1 MKNKGVTL
9 MTKSLCQKAM
19 LLCISIIS
27 KEFLVDFQHS
37 YIVLILILHDNIGN
51 SQCMKYYNDNALG
64 IRFSMADM

>member
-27 KEFLVDFQHS
+27 KELLVDFEHS
-37 YIVLILILHDNIGN
+37 HIALILIFHDNIGKN
-51 SQCMKYYNDNALG
+51 LR
-64 IRFSMADM
+64 IMADM

>member
-51 SQCMKYYNDNALG
+51 TSV
-64 IRFSMADM
+64 ITFIIADM

>member
-27 KEFLVDFQHS
+27 KEFLVNFEHS
-37 YIVLILILHDNIGN
+37 HTGLILILHDNIGN
-51 SQCMKYYNDNALG
+51 IPLAVCESGKIYSNMIIKCY
-64 IRFSMADM
+64 

>member
-27 KEFLVDFQHS
+27 KEFLVDLEHS
-37 YIVLILILHDNIGN
+37 YIALILIVHENITHWE
-51 SQCMKYYNDNALG
+51 
-64 IRFSMADM
+64 

>member
-27 KEFLVDFQHS
+27 IEFLVDFQHS
-37 YIVLILILHDNIGN
+37 YIVLILILHDNTAVITF
-51 SQCMKYYNDNALG
+51 
-64 IRFSMADM
+64 IMADM

>member
-27 KEFLVDFQHS
+27 KEFLGDFKHS
-37 YIVLILILHDNIGN
+37 DIALILLLHENIGN
-51 SQCMKYYNDNALG
+51 NLRIISL
-64 IRFSMADM
+64 

>member
-27 KEFLVDFQHS
+27 KEFLVDFEHP
-37 YIVLILILHDNIGN
+37 YIALILILHENIGN
-51 SQCMKYYNDNALG
+51 SLCIKYIGNNIYHG
-64 IRFSMADM
+64 

>member
-9 MTKSLCQKAM
+9 MTKSLCQKGM

-51 SQCMKYYNDNALG
+51 ITHRQ
-64 IRFSMADM
+64 

>member
-27 KEFLVDFQHS
+27 KEFLGDFKHS
-37 YIVLILILHDNIGN
+37 DIALTLLLHENT
-51 SQCMKYYNDNALG
+51 SG
-64 IRFSMADM
+64 IRFDMADM

>member
-27 KEFLVDFQHS
+27 KEFLVHFKHS
-37 YIVLILILHDNIGN
+37 DIALILIIHID
-51 SQCMKYYNDNALG
+51 
-64 IRFSMADM
+64 IRNNTI